1 MVVGARVDGPQCSTR
16 WWQHGVAS
24 VARPHRSSALHDY
37 GAPFSVVFLPSEL
50 AGCEELTKAVFN
62 QRGAPEQDMWWQGSK
77 GRLTTRLGETG
88 AVLDVEHRHQVD
100 GALERRTRRGNERGE
115 PRVSFSFLQNSGS
128 RTIYL

>member
-1 MVVGARVDGPQCSTR
+1 MVIGARVDDPQCSTR
-16 WWQHGVAS
+16 WWWHGVAG
-24 VARPHRSSALHDY
+24 VARPHRSSALHGY

-62 QRGAPEQDMWWQGSK
+62 WGGAPEQDTSWQGTM
-77 GRLTTRLGETG
+77 GWLTTRLGKTG

-100 GALERRTRRGNERGE
+100 EALERRTRCGDERGG
-115 PRVSFSFLQNSGS
+115 PRVCFSFLQNSGS